1 MCEAS
6 NFETHDQK
14 VFINKNFRDDADR
27 LCVRIPH
34 VWPAFMLLHDLLV
47 ISRFKAL
54 LKHWTH
60 IISGHLSSVQKLEV
74 RDERRGSTAQLFT
87 FTNFELQ
94 SKNDLCCNSRLLS
107 SFPVDPTVRCG
118 WQ

>member
-1 MCEAS
+1 MCETS
-6 NFETHDQK
+6 NFETHDQR

-27 LCVRIPH
+27 LCVRKLH
-34 VWPAFMLLHDLLV
+34 VLPAFTLLHDLLV
-47 ISRFKAL
+47 ISKFKAL
-54 LKHWTH
+54 LKHWTY

-74 RDERRGSTAQLFT
+74 RDGRRGSIAHLFT

-94 SKNDLCCNSRLLS
+94 SKNDLYCNSRLLS
-107 SFPVDPTVRCG
+107 SFPVDPTMLCG